1 MYVHVTGAN
10 IGLSS
15 DLHLGINRKDSD
27 ASHECHT
34 NADCDVLVG
43 RHNAVASRMR
53 HKAEDREAPQQTQG
67 NSACHMRTPH
77 SPQQLDRRTHSASI

>member
-15 DLHLGINRKDSD
+15 DLYLGINRKDSD
-27 ASHECHT
+27 TSHECHT

-43 RHNAVASRMR
+43 AITQWRPVCDTKPRIAKPHNRLKEILHV
-53 HKAEDREAPQQTQG
+53 
-67 NSACHMRTPH
+67 
-77 SPQQLDRRTHSASI
+77 I